1 MNQNAQFAS
10 NLYFQI
16 SLNCTNVLQDLK
28 CLQMLIKGNGDG
40 VIINAMFL
48 FYGPKLLP
56 YIAMYYYPDLLI
68 LHVKTVHM
76 GMKLHDS
83 FNCPVLIKDIVIQI
97 SYRNMR
103 SNLHARMLGK
113 VDLKAFTYFKMY
125 LTYRLTNINFIIIYC
140 K

>member
-1 MNQNAQFAS
+1 MHNLLPTL
-10 NLYFQI
+10 LYFQF

-40 VIINAMFL
+40 VILNVMFL

-83 FNCPVLIKDIVIQI
+83 FNCPVLTKDIVIQI